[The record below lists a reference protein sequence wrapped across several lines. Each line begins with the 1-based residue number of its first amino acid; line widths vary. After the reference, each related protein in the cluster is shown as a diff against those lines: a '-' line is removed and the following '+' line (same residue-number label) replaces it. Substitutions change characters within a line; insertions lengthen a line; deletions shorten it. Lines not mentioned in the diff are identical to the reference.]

1 MYLLYESLY
10 GELLYECDSTNIIG
24 LFSSKEKAIE
34 KAKKMI
40 KEQLENDNTYVLDN
54 EKNDIE
60 NDNLVRFFFN
70 NQDNWNCFYD
80 IIIEKLEL
88 DKEV

>member
-1 MYLLYESLY
+1 MYLVYESLY

-24 LFSSKEKAIE
+24 LFSSKEKAIA
-34 KAKKMI
+34 KAKEMI

-60 NDNLVRFFFN
+60 NDSLVRFFFN
-70 NQDNWNCFYD
+70 RQGNWNCYYD
-80 IIIEKLEL
+80 IIIKKVEL
-88 DKEV
+88 DKD

>member
-10 GELLYECDSTNIIG
+10 GELLYECDSTNIVG
-24 LFSSKEKAIE
+24 LFSNREKAVE

-40 KEQLENDNTYVLDN
+40 KGQLENDNTYVLDN
-54 EKNDIE
+54 ENNDIE

-70 NQDNWNCFYD
+70 NQGNWNCYYE
-80 IIIEKLEL
+80 IIIEKVEL